1 MSMVGVVLNV
11 FLSILALYMLIGAIS
26 VHFDSQGDKSNGW
39 AWRCAVWII
48 ILLGKM
54 WL

>member
-1 MSMVGVVLNV
+1 MNGILLLNI
-11 FLSILALYMLIGAIS
+11 FIS
-26 VHFDSQGDKSNGW
+26 VMALLILSGALSTHFDSKGDSSNGW
-39 AWRCAVWII
+39 AWKCAVWIV

>member
-1 MSMVGVVLNV
+1 MEEITLLNI
-11 FLSILALYMLIGAIS
+11 FLSLMAVFVLVGAIGT
-26 VHFDSQGDKSNGW
+26 HFDSQRDKSNGW
-39 AWRCAVWII
+39 AWKCAVWII